1 MNQEVSAVSDLGNAM
16 KVVLADSFGMMLQ
29 SLHYHW
35 NVEGRDFFSLHQMFQ
50 TIYEDLFASI
60 DTTAEHIRALD
71 EYCPG
76 TYKRFQELQ
85 TLEEDSKIPTASA
98 MVERLLATNDRVI
111 KSIQTALEQAKI
123 AGDSGI
129 ENYLGGRLEI
139 HTKHGWFLRATG
151 KKNRE

>member
-1 MNQEVSAVSDLGNAM
+1 MSELGQTM
-16 KVVLADSFGMMLQ
+16 KVVLADTFVMYMIA
-29 SLHYHW
+29 HKFHF
-35 NVEGRDFFSLHQMFQ
+35 NVEGRDFYQYHEMYQK
-50 TIYEDLFASI
+50 IYEELWNAVDGI
-60 DTTAEHIRALD
+60 AEHIRALD
-71 EYCPG
+71 EYVPFNFS
-76 TYKRFQELQ
+76 RLQEL
-85 TLEEDSKIPTASA
+85 TTIEDDSKIPTASA

-111 KSIQTALEQAKI
+111 ASIQSALEQVKI

>member
-1 MNQEVSAVSDLGNAM
+1 MSELGQTM
-16 KVVLADSFGMMLQ
+16 KVVLADTFVMYMIA
-29 SLHYHW
+29 HKFHF
-35 NVEGRDFFSLHQMFQ
+35 NVEGRDFYQYHEMYQK
-50 TIYEDLFASI
+50 IYEELWNAVDGI
-60 DTTAEHIRALD
+60 AEHIRALD
-71 EYCPG
+71 EYVPFNFS
-76 TYKRFQELQ
+76 RLQEL
-85 TLEEDSKIPTASA
+85 TTIEDDSKIPTASA

-129 ENYLGGRLEI
+129 ENYLGGRLEV